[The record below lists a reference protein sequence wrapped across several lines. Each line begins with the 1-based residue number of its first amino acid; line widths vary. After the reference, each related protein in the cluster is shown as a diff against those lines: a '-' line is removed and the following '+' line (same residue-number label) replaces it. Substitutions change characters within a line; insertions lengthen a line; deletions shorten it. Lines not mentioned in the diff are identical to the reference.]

1 MATPVGTPIRIAIV
15 NDYELVVAG
24 LAAALAPYADQFAVV
39 ELEAGSP
46 VVRDV
51 DVVLYDTFGGAG
63 GDVAELDKLVRDSG
77 VKIAVF
83 SWNVQP
89 ELVARTLA
97 RGAAGYLSKGLSVE
111 ELVRAIRAVH
121 AGDVVVPPGVD
132 AGDVLP
138 ATESAAERTGHD
150 VCLSIR
156 EAEVLT
162 LITQGYSNREIAERS
177 YLSINSVKTYIRATY
192 RKIGVTRRPQAVVW
206 GLTHGFANQHDGSDG
221 D

>member
-1 MATPVGTPIRIAIV
+1 MATPVGTPPIRVAIV

-24 LAAALAPYADQFAVV
+24 LAAALAPYADQVAVV

-46 VVRDV
+46 VLRDV
-51 DVVLYDTFGGAG
+51 DVVLYDMFGRAK
-63 GDVAELDKLVRDSG
+63 GDVAELEKLVRDSG
-77 VKIAVF
+77 VKIAAF

-97 RGAAGYLSKGLSVE
+97 RGAAGYLSKGLSAE

-121 AGDVVVPPGVD
+121 AGEVVVPPGVD
-132 AGDVLP
+132 ASDVLL
-138 ATESAAERTGHD
+138 ATEWPGHD
-150 VCLSIR
+150 ACLSTR

-162 LITQGYSNREIAERS
+162 LITQGYSNREIAERA

-206 GLTHGFANQHDGSDG
+206 GLTHGFANQHDDSAG

>member
-1 MATPVGTPIRIAIV
+1 MATPVGTPTRIAIV

-24 LAAALAPYADQFAVV
+24 LAAALAPYADQVAVV

-51 DVVLYDTFGGAG
+51 DVVLYDPFGRAE
-63 GDVAELDKLVRDSG
+63 GDVAELQKLVRDSG
-77 VKIAVF
+77 AKIAAF

-89 ELVARTLA
+89 ELVALTLA
-97 RGAAGYLSKGLSVE
+97 RGAVGYLSKGLSIE

-138 ATESAAERTGHD
+138 ATERTGHD
-150 VCLSIR
+150 ACLSTR

-206 GLTHGFANQHDGSDG
+206 GLTHGFANQHDRSDG